1 MLKSENQNKEELSV
15 DDNVFL
21 DNLNQSDIPQ
31 TKVDQLSRSQKIA
44 VAVLAFFAL
53 LIFVFWMSQFS
64 KNINSPFRYS
74 ENTKSSTQSQVVN
87 SSVSEDDLLKE
98 KDTDNDGLKDWDEL
112 NIYKTSPYLEDS
124 DSDGFSDSEEI
135 ANDKDPTCPAGRDCG
150 TNELQNVSVDN
161 LTEVV
166 DVNSSVQSTESV
178 SGDMTEQSAQNI
190 LSGQGDATALRE
202 LLISS
207 GMDKSMLDQISDDEL
222 MEFYRETLSG
232 N

>member
-74 ENTKSSTQSQVVN
+74 ENTKSSRITSYNVCYTK
-87 SSVSEDDLLKE
+87 LLR
-98 KDTDNDGLKDWDEL
+98 L
-112 NIYKTSPYLEDS
+112 I
-124 DSDGFSDSEEI
+124 
-135 ANDKDPTCPAGRDCG
+135 
-150 TNELQNVSVDN
+150 
-161 LTEVV
+161 
-166 DVNSSVQSTESV
+166 
-178 SGDMTEQSAQNI
+178 
-190 LSGQGDATALRE
+190 GQRL
-202 LLISS
+202 
-207 GMDKSMLDQISDDEL
+207 
-222 MEFYRETLSG
+222 
-232 N
+232 